1 MKRIIFFF
9 SFMAL
14 ASNLFAIR
22 NYPKWLESAAIYHIY
37 PSSYMDSNG
46 DGYGDLEGIR
56 SRLDYVKDL
65 GFNTIWTVRSFAVN
79 LKMAVMIS
87 PISIKSTHA
96 SAQIPIW

>member
-9 SFMAL
+9 SFIAL

-46 DGYGDLEGIR
+46 DGYGDLEGI
-56 SRLDYVKDL
+56 
-65 GFNTIWTVRSFAVN
+65 
-79 LKMAVMIS
+79 
-87 PISIKSTHA
+87 
-96 SAQIPIW
+96 

>member
-65 GFNTIWTVRSFAVN
+65 GFNTIWISPVFCN